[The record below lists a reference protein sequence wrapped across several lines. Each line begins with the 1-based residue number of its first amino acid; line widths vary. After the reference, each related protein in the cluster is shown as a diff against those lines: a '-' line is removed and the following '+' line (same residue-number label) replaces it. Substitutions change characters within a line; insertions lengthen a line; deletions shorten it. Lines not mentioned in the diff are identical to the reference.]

1 MPLGGVARIVVL
13 LALLPLFGTIGF
25 RIIEGWPWF
34 DCLYMSV
41 TTITTVGFMEVHP
54 LSTAG
59 RIFVMTYLIVGLGV
73 FFFGVVQL
81 GEMVVRI
88 ELTHWL
94 EKRRMDSTIR
104 TLKGHFIVCGYGRM
118 GQALCRQ
125 MAAKRMPFVVIDR
138 DESLV
143 SSSLADGWP
152 ALAGDATDDH
162 VLQSAGI
169 ERARGLAAVLASDA
183 DNLYIVLSARLLS
196 KDLMII
202 SRAEDD
208 SSVAKLKKAG
218 ADRVMTL
225 FETSAARMAHLL
237 VNPNVEEFFEIF
249 RTEGTALDL
258 AEIHVSQNSVYAGR
272 RLAETD
278 LRNRGVIV
286 VGIRQGSGNL
296 VLPPPSS
303 IEIQIDDRLIVLG
316 RADAIAE
323 LMRAGGSE

>member
-1 MPLGGVARIVVL
+1 MMGML
-13 LALLPLFGTIGF
+13 GF
-25 RIIEGWPWF
+25 RLIEGWSWF
-34 DCLYMSV
+34 DCLYMAV
-41 TTITTVGFMEVHP
+41 TTITTVGFSEVHP
-54 LSTAG
+54 LSTGG
-59 RIFVMTYLIVGLGV
+59 RVFVICYLIVGLGI

-81 GEMVVRI
+81 GEQIVRI

-94 EKRRMDSTIR
+94 EKRRMDTTIR
-104 TLKGHFIVCGYGRM
+104 ALQKHFIVCGYGRM

-143 SSSLADGWP
+143 NQSLANGWP
-152 ALAGDATDDH
+152 AILGDATDDH
-162 VLQSAGI
+162 VLQEAGVD
-169 ERARGLAAVLASDA
+169 RARGLAAVLSSDA

-196 KDLMII
+196 KDMMII

-225 FETSAARMAHLL
+225 VETSAARMAHLL
-237 VNPNVEEFFEIF
+237 LNPNVEEFFEIV
-249 RTEGTALDL
+249 RSDETALDL
-258 AEIHVSQNSVYAGR
+258 AEIHVSETSPYTNR

-286 VGIRQGSGNL
+286 VGIRRPDGEL
-296 VLPPPSS
+296 ILPPPSS
-303 IEIQIDDRLIVLG
+303 IEIRLDDRLIVLG

-323 LMRAGGSE
+323 LTKPTV